1 MRVPRVKIIDRLRAE
16 IRVYRLA
23 LAHPRTPRASRW
35 LLGLAVAY
43 LISPIDIIP
52 DFVPMAGQLDDLI
65 IVPLLVWLALRLI
78 PTEVMRECRQAVAEQ
93 MV

>member
-1 MRVPRVKIIDRLRAE
+1 M
-16 IRVYRLA
+16 A
-23 LAHPRTPRASRW
+23 LTHPRTPRVARW

-52 DFVPMAGQLDDLI
+52 DFIPLAGQLDDLI

-78 PTEVMRECRQAVAEQ
+78 PAEVMRECRQSVAGQ
-93 MV
+93 RT